1 MSYNDYFGKNV
12 TNISTE
18 VSNTFVRKVM
28 LNMIGGL
35 LVTTLVPIYVFFINQ
50 GLMYTLA
57 KYLNIV
63 ALGEIVLVFV
73 LTLGLKKM
81 SSGTARLLFYIYALM
96 NGILL
101 SSLTFIFQPVSILY
115 TLAVTIIM
123 FVVIGIYGYT
133 TKEDLTKYGNF
144 LTTGLITIIIISLIN
159 FFVKA
164 PMLYWIGTILGVV
177 IFSALI
183 AFDINRIKDIASD
196 MVGNDEETMK
206 KLGIIGALNLYLD
219 FINLFLYLL
228 RIFGKKRD

>member
-81 SSGTARLLFYIYALM
+81 SSGTARLLFY
-96 NGILL
+96 
-101 SSLTFIFQPVSILY
+101 
-115 TLAVTIIM
+115 
-123 FVVIGIYGYT
+123 
-133 TKEDLTKYGNF
+133 
-144 LTTGLITIIIISLIN
+144 
-159 FFVKA
+159 
-164 PMLYWIGTILGVV
+164 
-177 IFSALI
+177 
-183 AFDINRIKDIASD
+183 
-196 MVGNDEETMK
+196 
-206 KLGIIGALNLYLD
+206 
-219 FINLFLYLL
+219 
-228 RIFGKKRD
+228 